1 MSEQMTDSFEWNKKE
16 YIFIGASDVYKLF
29 DPEEY
34 GLKPTAPH
42 TACWKGF
49 IIHFAVRKGQLYLDK
64 LEVNCAN
71 GIYPVINRVKAKDK
85 TKGSSFHVYNKLKMP
100 LRYTGT
106 IMIGKNLFAGSRN
119 RTFFGRY
126 SYDYIYELEFEKGIL
141 LDFKETSN
149 TYHRF

>member
-1 MSEQMTDSFEWNKKE
+1 M
-16 YIFIGASDVYKLF
+16 
-29 DPEEY
+29 
-34 GLKPTAPH
+34 
-42 TACWKGF
+42 
-49 IIHFAVRKGQLYLDK
+49 
-64 LEVNCAN
+64 
-71 GIYPVINRVKAKDK
+71 INRVKAKDK
-85 TKGSSFHVYNKLKMP
+85 TKESSFHVYNKLKMP